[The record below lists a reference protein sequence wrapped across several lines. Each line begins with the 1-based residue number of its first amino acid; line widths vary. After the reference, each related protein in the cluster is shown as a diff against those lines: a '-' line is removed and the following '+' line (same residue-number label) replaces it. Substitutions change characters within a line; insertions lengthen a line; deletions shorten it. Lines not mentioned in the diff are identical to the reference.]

1 MAEPAATSPTQIR
14 CRFRCEP
21 CVGVSPSPR
30 CSHRFGLQF
39 VHMPVVD
46 VASES
51 ARGLPASSGAAS
63 SGDPTGSASNASNL
77 EALLIG
83 ENPVTEL
90 KDLKQKA
97 TLLRKEKQELARK
110 LRNAQRKHKRL
121 KEKAKQLS
129 DQDLLSV
136 MLLRRDKKSRTED
149 VAALNTT
156 QQTATTAP
164 NPPAPENL
172 DVPMGGTLAEVAD
185 GHRELEG

>member
-1 MAEPAATSPTQIR
+1 
-14 CRFRCEP
+14 
-21 CVGVSPSPR
+21 
-30 CSHRFGLQF
+30 
-39 VHMPVVD
+39 MPVVD

-97 TLLRKEKQELARK
+97 TLLRKEKSELARK

-136 MLLRRDKKSRTED
+136 MLLRRDKKSRTEGT
-149 VAALNTT
+149 AAANAH
-156 QQTATTAP
+156 QQAATTAG
-164 NPPAPENL
+164 NPPAPENP
-172 DVPMGGTLAEVAD
+172 DVPVGGTLAEIAD
-185 GHRELEG
+185 GHRQLED